1 MCFCLTLEPHK
12 GAAMTHEK
20 FEGERTLMR
29 IHIGESDKW
38 HGKPLHEAIVEL
50 LRREKFSGATVLRG
64 VGGFG
69 SSSIYHTDKILRLS
83 QDLPMVVEVIEAAER
98 IEQVLPRLDEMVE
111 GGLITLEKVR
121 VILYRS
127 AQK

>member
-1 MCFCLTLEPHK
+1 MQ
-12 GAAMTHEK
+12 HERL
-20 FEGERTLMR
+20 EGERTLMR

-38 HGKPLHEAIVEL
+38 QGKLLYEAIVDMV
-50 LRREKFSGATVLRG
+50 RREGLGGVTVLRG

-69 SSSIYHTDKILRLS
+69 PSSRRYHTDKILRLS
-83 QDLPMVVEVIEAAER
+83 QDLPIVIEIVDNADR
-98 IEQVLPRLDEMVE
+98 IESILPRLDEMVG

-127 AQK
+127 AQSK

>member
-1 MCFCLTLEPHK
+1 MENQH
-12 GAAMTHEK
+12 AEQRR

-38 HGKPLHEAIVEL
+38 HGKLLYEAIVQL
-50 LRREKFSGATVLRG
+50 LRTEGFSGVTVLRG
-64 VGGFG
+64 VAGYG
-69 SSSIYHTDKILRLS
+69 STSVYHTEKILRLS
-83 QDLPMVVEVIEAAER
+83 QDLPIVLEAVEFSER
-98 IEQVLPRLDEMVE
+98 IEQILPKLDEMIG

-127 AQK
+127 VPGGRA